1 MIIIMTSS
9 TLTSLKLMLDRH
21 DIFGLV
27 HKLHQECLP
36 KVEPGFKVCRMILE
50 QLLTNENSSKQ
61 SSIQKFKNSEFLAD
75 FIWEKLNTG
84 HYSNV
89 LPEYRQIYSL
99 ISMVKVLY
107 LVYSLDHDTLNPDV
121 LKDLIKI
128 LDMGLIMGGPLENDA
143 NSKLAGKLHF
153 FIEQKIEKDELLAKK
168 RKIEYTCS
176 LIGQAPNV
184 DQIDEFEDLDLSEFV
199 ERYRIPERN
208 FKIRDF
214 CQTWKAFSKWNL
226 DYFKRKFGFRT
237 VPIEIGNKYTD
248 ESWTQTLMTINEFIT
263 DFIEDPKAKSVGYLA
278 QHEIFYQIPELK
290 EDLEIP
296 DFCYSENDF
305 EPNLN
310 FWFGPKNTTTPLHT
324 DPKHNVLVQ
333 IFGYKYVRLYP
344 QKDSGFLYPN
354 PGMLL
359 NNTSMIDIEED
370 FEKLVKTFPD
380 FAKAKGLE
388 CILGPGD
395 LLYIPPKCWHFVKS
409 LSTSCSISF
418 WFD

>member
-1 MIIIMTSS
+1 M
-9 TLTSLKLMLDRH
+9 
-21 DIFGLV
+21 
-27 HKLHQECLP
+27 
-36 KVEPGFKVCRMILE
+36 
-50 QLLTNENSSKQ
+50 
-61 SSIQKFKNSEFLAD
+61 AD

-84 HYSNV
+84 HYSKV

-99 ISMVKVLY
+99 ISMLKVIY
-107 LVYSLDHDTLNPDV
+107 LVHSLDDKTLNLDI

-128 LDMGLIMGGPLENDA
+128 LDMGLIMGGPLEHDV
-143 NSKLAGKLHF
+143 NSKLAGKLHLF
-153 FIEQKIEKDELLAKK
+153 LEHEIEYNEELLTKK
-168 RKIEYTCS
+168 RKIDYNS
-176 LIGQAPNV
+176 MLGQAPNV
-184 DQIDEFEDLDLSEFV
+184 DKIDEFEDLDLSEFI
-199 ERYRIPERN
+199 EHYRLPERN

-248 ESWTQTLMTINEFIT
+248 ESWTQTLMTMSEFIT
-263 DFIEDPKAKSVGYLA
+263 DFIENPKAETVGYLA

-305 EPNLN
+305 EPNMN

-344 QKDSGFLYPN
+344 QKESEYLYPN

-359 NNTSMIDIEED
+359 NNTSMIDIEDD
-370 FEKLVKTFPD
+370 FEEVLKKFPD
-380 FAKAKGLE
+380 FTKAKGLE

-409 LSTSCSISF
+409 LSQSCSISF

>member
-1 MIIIMTSS
+1 MITDMTS
-9 TLTSLKLMLDRH
+9 TLTSLKALL
-21 DIFGLV
+21 DIFDVCGLT
-27 HKLHQECLP
+27 HQLHQNCLRSSNP
-36 KVEPGFKVCRMILE
+36 DFKVCQIIIE
-50 QLLTNENSSKQ
+50 QLKCQNSSKQ
-61 SSIQKFKNSEFLAD
+61 TWIQKFRQTEFMAD

-84 HYSNV
+84 HYSKV

-99 ISMVKVLY
+99 ISMLKVIY
-107 LVYSLDHDTLNPDV
+107 LVHSLDDNTLNSDI

-128 LDMGLIMGGPLENDA
+128 LDMGLIMGGPLEHDA
-143 NSKLAGKLHF
+143 NSKLAGKLHLF
-153 FIEQKIEKDELLAKK
+153 LEHEIEYTEDLLTKK
-168 RKIEYTCS
+168 RKIDYNS
-176 LIGQAPNV
+176 MLGQAPNV
-184 DQIDEFEDLDLSEFV
+184 DKIDEFEDLDLSEFI
-199 ERYRIPERN
+199 EHYRLPERN

-248 ESWTQTLMTINEFIT
+248 ESWTQTLMTMSEFIT
-263 DFIEDPKAKSVGYLA
+263 DFIENPKAETVGYLA

-305 EPNLN
+305 EPNMN

-344 QKDSGFLYPN
+344 QKESEYLYPN

-359 NNTSMIDIEED
+359 NNTSMIDIEDD
-370 FEKLVKTFPD
+370 FEEVLKKFPD
-380 FAKAKGLE
+380 FTKAKGLE

-409 LSTSCSISF
+409 LSQSCSISF

>member
-1 MIIIMTSS
+1 
-9 TLTSLKLMLDRH
+9 MLD
-21 DIFGLV
+21 IFDGCGLI
-27 HKLHQECLP
+27 HQHHQKCLQSSNP
-36 KVEPGFKVCRMILE
+36 DFKVCQIILE
-50 QLLTNENSSKQ
+50 QLKCQNSSKQ
-61 SSIQKFKNSEFLAD
+61 TWIQKFRQTEFMAD

-84 HYSNV
+84 HYSKV

-99 ISMVKVLY
+99 ISMLKVIY
-107 LVYSLDHDTLNPDV
+107 LVHSLDDKTLNSDI

-128 LDMGLIMGGPLENDA
+128 LDMGLIMGGPLEHDA
-143 NSKLAGKLHF
+143 NSKLAGKLHLF
-153 FIEQKIEKDELLAKK
+153 LEHEIENNEELLTKK
-168 RKIEYTCS
+168 RKIDYNS
-176 LIGQAPNV
+176 MLGQAPNV
-184 DQIDEFEDLDLSEFV
+184 DKIDEFEDLDLSEFI
-199 ERYRIPERN
+199 EHYRLPERN

-248 ESWTQTLMTINEFIT
+248 ESWTQTLMTMSEFIT
-263 DFIEDPKAKSVGYLA
+263 DFIENPKAETVGYLA

-305 EPNLN
+305 EPNMN

-344 QKDSGFLYPN
+344 QKESEYLYPN

-359 NNTSMIDIEED
+359 NNTSMIDIEDD
-370 FEKLVKTFPD
+370 FEEVLKKFPD
-380 FAKAKGLE
+380 FTKAKGLE

-409 LSTSCSISF
+409 LSQSCSISF

>member
-1 MIIIMTSS
+1 M
-9 TLTSLKLMLDRH
+9 
-21 DIFGLV
+21 
-27 HKLHQECLP
+27 
-36 KVEPGFKVCRMILE
+36 
-50 QLLTNENSSKQ
+50 
-61 SSIQKFKNSEFLAD
+61 AD

-84 HYSNV
+84 HYSKV

-99 ISMVKVLY
+99 ISMVKVIY
-107 LVYSLDHDTLNPDV
+107 LVHSLDDKTLNTDI

-128 LDMGLIMGGPLENDA
+128 LDMGLIMGGPLEHDV
-143 NSKLAGKLHF
+143 NSKLAGKLHLF
-153 FIEQKIEKDELLAKK
+153 LEHEIENNEELLTKK
-168 RKIEYTCS
+168 RKIDYNS
-176 LIGQAPNV
+176 MLGQAPNV
-184 DQIDEFEDLDLSEFV
+184 DKIDEFEDLDLSEFI
-199 ERYRIPERN
+199 EHYRLPERN

-248 ESWTQTLMTINEFIT
+248 ESWTQTLMTMSEFIT
-263 DFIEDPKAKSVGYLA
+263 DFIENPKAETVGYLA

-305 EPNLN
+305 EPNMN

-344 QKDSGFLYPN
+344 QKESEYLYPN

-359 NNTSMIDIEED
+359 NNTSMIDIEDD
-370 FEKLVKTFPD
+370 FEEVLKKFPD
-380 FAKAKGLE
+380 FTKAKGLE